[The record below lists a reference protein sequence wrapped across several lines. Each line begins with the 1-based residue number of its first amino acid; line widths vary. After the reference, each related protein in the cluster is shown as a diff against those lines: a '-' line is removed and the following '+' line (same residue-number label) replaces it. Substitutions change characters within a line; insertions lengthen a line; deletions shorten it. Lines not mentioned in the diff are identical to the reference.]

1 MLFSVGALSSLLAVA
16 RHASAA
22 TAAAPAHFLMIS
34 GVTAVD
40 ETCLAGS
47 AAGVWLE
54 SCEKAVAGMSGEE
67 IWSLATDGT
76 LVHARSKMCLSP
88 QGTSAAGVPLALVS
102 CDAAGGV
109 AKWELQGNGQVKMAQ
124 SNMCISQIGPSGA
137 AVNAAASASVLNRAA
152 RANVR
157 ITAEGHPASSGLLE
171 IQTSSGS
178 YGSVCGMNAEA
189 ASVACR
195 QLGFEFGVQSP
206 SPCGQYGGGSWCG
219 AAGSP
224 VAVKSLKCLGTEMS
238 VDECSSEAVDDACLS
253 HGSDAV
259 IFCGASSVGAFPDGE
274 LRLVGSTGAPA
285 LPKEAGRLEVFL
297 AAAQAWA
304 PVCKLGFTSGSASVA
319 CKQMGYSGSA
329 GFAGCRSQEACGGVA
344 PQLADLACSGSETS
358 VLQCPMSIGDDVFC
372 APEESVLLSCAG
384 QGDPIGKPTERT
396 KATNVVQRDRTP
408 VDVLVFSV
416 RSVGFIGVGGGG
428 WHASAATAA
437 APAHFLMIS
446 GVTAVDETCL
456 AGSAAGVWLESCEKA
471 VAGMSGEEIWS
482 LATDGTLVHARSK
495 TCLSPQ
501 GTSAAGVPLALVSC
515 DAAGGVAKWE
525 LQGNGQVK
533 MAQSNMCISQVGPS
547 GAAVNAAASASVSA
561 SSTLD
566 PSHGAALAVD
576 GVASTYWVSKLDEA
590 DAVSLLLDFGEPVHG
605 SVLELDFEFAPSAFS
620 VQAAEASS
628 ENWLQLFATD
638 SNALKHVKI
647 PLAPA
652 KPMSAVRLIMKEA
665 HPTLGTM
672 NGRKLVGVRS
682 IRLLTRLLQ
691 PVLEPCAVAAKSH
704 DARDKFFTV
713 AVSGFDPQAGAALA
727 AEMPAL
733 ESADAALSS
742 IVVELAK
749 ALPAISSCK
758 PGGPISL
765 RANATMQSTQR
776 RREVGDMALDVGQEA
791 ALLEEA
797 RGTIVAAR
805 GLLASSC
812 HAASIHWRNLVLNRA
827 ARANVRITAEGHPA
841 SSGLLEIQ
849 TSSGS
854 YGSVCGMNAE
864 AASVA
869 CRQLGFEFGV
879 QSPSPCGQYGGG
891 SWCGAAGSPVAVK
904 SLKCLGTEMS
914 VDECS
919 SEAVDDACRS
929 HGSDAVI
936 FCGASSVGA
945 FPDGELRLVG
955 STGAPALPKEAGRL
969 EVFLAAAQAWAPVCK
984 LGFTSGS
991 ASVACKQMGYSGSA
1005 GFAGCRSQ
1013 EACGGVAPQLADLA
1027 CSGSET
1033 SVLQC
1038 PMSIGDDVFC
1048 APEESVLLSCAG
1060 QGDPIGKP
1068 TERTKATN
1076 IVQRDRTPVDVLVF
1090 SVRSV
1095 GFIGVGGGGWHVSA
1109 ATAAAPAHFL
1119 MISGV
1124 TAVDETCL
1132 AGSAA
1137 GVWLESCEKAVAGM
1151 GGEEIWSL
1159 ATDGTLVHARSKTCL
1174 SPQGT
1179 SAAGVPLSLVS
1190 CDAAGGVA
1198 KWELQGNGQVKMAQ
1212 SNMCISQ
1219 VGPSGAA
1226 VNAAASASVSASSTL
1241 DPSHGAALAVDGVA
1255 STYWV
1260 SKLDEADAVSLLLDF
1275 GEPVHGSVLEL
1286 DFEFAPSAF
1295 SVQAA
1300 EASSENWL
1308 QLFATD
1314 SNALKHVKIPLA
1326 PAKPM
1331 SAVRLI
1337 MKEAHPTLGTMNGRK
1352 LVGVRSIRL
1361 LTRLLQPVLE
1371 PCAVAAKSHDARDK
1385 FFTVAVSGFDPQAGA
1400 ALAAEMPAL
1409 ESADAALS
1417 SIVVEL
1423 AKALPAIS
1431 SCKPGGPISLR
1442 ANATMQSTQR
1452 RREVGDMAL
1461 DVGQEAA
1468 LLEEARGT
1476 IVAARG
1482 HGWRGGFPTAVF
1494 KIETESVMDVAKLA
1508 MRPLFTGVYL
1518 VFAKVLNRAARA
1530 NVRITAEGHPAS
1542 SGLLEIQTS
1551 SGSYGSVCGMNAEA
1565 ASVACRQLGF
1575 EFGVQSPSP
1584 CGQYGGGSWCGAAGS
1599 PVAVKS
1605 LKCLGTEM
1613 SVDEC
1618 SSEAVDDACRSHGSD
1633 AVIFCGASSV
1643 GAFPDGELRLVGSTG
1658 APALPKEAGRLEVFL
1673 AAAQAWVPVCKLG
1686 FTSGSASVACKQ
1698 MGYSGSAGFAG
1709 CRSQEA
1715 CGGVAPQLADLACSG
1730 SETSVLQCPMS
1741 IGDDVFCAPEES
1753 VLLSCAGQ
1761 GDPIGKPTAP

>member
-1 MLFSVGALSSLLAVA
+1 MRPLF
-16 RHASAA
+16 
-22 TAAAPAHFLMIS
+22 T
-34 GVTAVD
+34 GV
-40 ETCLAGS
+40 CL
-47 AAGVWLE
+47 VF
-54 SCEKAVAGMSGEE
+54 
-67 IWSLATDGT
+67 
-76 LVHARSKMCLSP
+76 
-88 QGTSAAGVPLALVS
+88 
-102 CDAAGGV
+102 
-109 AKWELQGNGQVKMAQ
+109 AK
-124 SNMCISQIGPSGA
+124 
-137 AVNAAASASVLNRAA
+137 VLNRAA

-259 IFCGASSVGAFPDGE
+259 IFCGASSVGAFRDGE

-319 CKQMGYSGSA
+319 CKQMGYPGAA

-358 VLQCPMSIGDDVFC
+358 VLQCPMSTGDDVFC

-396 KATNVVQRDRTP
+396 EATNIVRRSRTA
-408 VDVLVFSV
+408 DDMLVLSV
-416 RSVGFIGVGGGG
+416 RHV
-428 WHASAATAA
+428 SAATAA

-691 PVLEPCAVAAKSH
+691 PALEPCAVAAKSH

-765 RANATMQSTQR
+765 RANATIQSSQR
-776 RREVGDMALDVGQEA
+776 RREVLDMALDVGQEA

-805 GLLASSC
+805 GLLA
-812 HAASIHWRNLVLNRA
+812 
-827 ARANVRITAEGHPA
+827 
-841 SSGLLEIQ
+841 
-849 TSSGS
+849 
-854 YGSVCGMNAE
+854 
-864 AASVA
+864 
-869 CRQLGFEFGV
+869 
-879 QSPSPCGQYGGG
+879 
-891 SWCGAAGSPVAVK
+891 
-904 SLKCLGTEMS
+904 
-914 VDECS
+914 
-919 SEAVDDACRS
+919 
-929 HGSDAVI
+929 
-936 FCGASSVGA
+936 
-945 FPDGELRLVG
+945 
-955 STGAPALPKEAGRL
+955 
-969 EVFLAAAQAWAPVCK
+969 
-984 LGFTSGS
+984 
-991 ASVACKQMGYSGSA
+991 
-1005 GFAGCRSQ
+1005 
-1013 EACGGVAPQLADLA
+1013 
-1027 CSGSET
+1027 
-1033 SVLQC
+1033 
-1038 PMSIGDDVFC
+1038 
-1048 APEESVLLSCAG
+1048 
-1060 QGDPIGKP
+1060 
-1068 TERTKATN
+1068 
-1076 IVQRDRTPVDVLVF
+1076 
-1090 SVRSV
+1090 
-1095 GFIGVGGGGWHVSA
+1095 
-1109 ATAAAPAHFL
+1109 
-1119 MISGV
+1119 
-1124 TAVDETCL
+1124 
-1132 AGSAA
+1132 
-1137 GVWLESCEKAVAGM
+1137 
-1151 GGEEIWSL
+1151 
-1159 ATDGTLVHARSKTCL
+1159 
-1174 SPQGT
+1174 
-1179 SAAGVPLSLVS
+1179 
-1190 CDAAGGVA
+1190 
-1198 KWELQGNGQVKMAQ
+1198 
-1212 SNMCISQ
+1212 
-1219 VGPSGAA
+1219 
-1226 VNAAASASVSASSTL
+1226 
-1241 DPSHGAALAVDGVA
+1241 
-1255 STYWV
+1255 
-1260 SKLDEADAVSLLLDF
+1260 
-1275 GEPVHGSVLEL
+1275 
-1286 DFEFAPSAF
+1286 
-1295 SVQAA
+1295 
-1300 EASSENWL
+1300 
-1308 QLFATD
+1308 
-1314 SNALKHVKIPLA
+1314 
-1326 PAKPM
+1326 
-1331 SAVRLI
+1331 
-1337 MKEAHPTLGTMNGRK
+1337 
-1352 LVGVRSIRL
+1352 
-1361 LTRLLQPVLE
+1361 
-1371 PCAVAAKSHDARDK
+1371 
-1385 FFTVAVSGFDPQAGA
+1385 
-1400 ALAAEMPAL
+1400 
-1409 ESADAALS
+1409 
-1417 SIVVEL
+1417 
-1423 AKALPAIS
+1423 
-1431 SCKPGGPISLR
+1431 
-1442 ANATMQSTQR
+1442 
-1452 RREVGDMAL
+1452 
-1461 DVGQEAA
+1461 
-1468 LLEEARGT
+1468 
-1476 IVAARG
+1476 
-1482 HGWRGGFPTAVF
+1482 
-1494 KIETESVMDVAKLA
+1494 
-1508 MRPLFTGVYL
+1508 MRPLFTGVCL

-1618 SSEAVDDACRSHGSD
+1618 SSEAVDDACLSHGSD

-1643 GAFPDGELRLVGSTG
+1643 GAFRDGELRLVGSTG

-1673 AAAQAWVPVCKLG
+1673 AAAQAWAPVCKLG

-1698 MGYSGSAGFAG
+1698 MGYPGAAGFAG

-1741 IGDDVFCAPEES
+1741 TGDDVFCAPEES

-1761 GDPIGKPTAP
+1761 GDPIGKPTERTEATNIVRRSRTADDMLVLSVRHVSAATAAAPAHFLMISGVTAVDETCLAGSAAGVWLESCEKAVAGMSGEEIWSLATDGTLVHARSKTCLSPQGTSAAGVPLALVSCDAAGGVAKWELQGNGQVKMAQSNMCISQVGPSGAAVNAAASASVSASSTLDPSHGAALAVDGVASTYWVSKLDEADAVSLLLDFGEPVHGSVLELDFEFVPSAFSVQAAEASSENWLQLFATDSNALKHVKIPLAPAKPMSAVRLIMKEAHPTLGTMNGRKLVGVRSIRLLTRLLQPALEPCAVAAKSHDARDKFFTVAVSGFDPQAGAALAAEMPALESADAALSSIVVELAKALPAISSCKPGGPISLRANATIQSTQRRREVLDMALDVGQEAALLEEARGTIVAARGLLASS

>member
-16 RHASAA
+16 RHVSAA

-76 LVHARSKMCLSP
+76 LVHARSKTCLSP

-124 SNMCISQIGPSGA
+124 SNMCISQVGPSGA

-259 IFCGASSVGAFPDGE
+259 IFCGASSVGAFRDGE

-319 CKQMGYSGSA
+319 CKQMGYPGAA

-358 VLQCPMSIGDDVFC
+358 VLQCPMSTGDDVFC

-396 KATNVVQRDRTP
+396 EATNIVRRSRTA
-408 VDVLVFSV
+408 DDMLVLSV
-416 RSVGFIGVGGGG
+416 RHV
-428 WHASAATAA
+428 SAATAA

-691 PVLEPCAVAAKSH
+691 PALEPCAVAAKSH

-765 RANATMQSTQR
+765 RANATIQSTQR
-776 RREVGDMALDVGQEA
+776 RREVLDMALDVGQEA

-805 GLLASSC
+805 GLLASS
-812 HAASIHWRNLVLNRA
+812 
-827 ARANVRITAEGHPA
+827 
-841 SSGLLEIQ
+841 
-849 TSSGS
+849 
-854 YGSVCGMNAE
+854 
-864 AASVA
+864 
-869 CRQLGFEFGV
+869 
-879 QSPSPCGQYGGG
+879 
-891 SWCGAAGSPVAVK
+891 
-904 SLKCLGTEMS
+904 
-914 VDECS
+914 
-919 SEAVDDACRS
+919 
-929 HGSDAVI
+929 
-936 FCGASSVGA
+936 
-945 FPDGELRLVG
+945 
-955 STGAPALPKEAGRL
+955 
-969 EVFLAAAQAWAPVCK
+969 
-984 LGFTSGS
+984 
-991 ASVACKQMGYSGSA
+991 
-1005 GFAGCRSQ
+1005 
-1013 EACGGVAPQLADLA
+1013 
-1027 CSGSET
+1027 
-1033 SVLQC
+1033 
-1038 PMSIGDDVFC
+1038 
-1048 APEESVLLSCAG
+1048 
-1060 QGDPIGKP
+1060 
-1068 TERTKATN
+1068 
-1076 IVQRDRTPVDVLVF
+1076 
-1090 SVRSV
+1090 
-1095 GFIGVGGGGWHVSA
+1095 
-1109 ATAAAPAHFL
+1109 
-1119 MISGV
+1119 
-1124 TAVDETCL
+1124 
-1132 AGSAA
+1132 
-1137 GVWLESCEKAVAGM
+1137 
-1151 GGEEIWSL
+1151 
-1159 ATDGTLVHARSKTCL
+1159 
-1174 SPQGT
+1174 
-1179 SAAGVPLSLVS
+1179 
-1190 CDAAGGVA
+1190 
-1198 KWELQGNGQVKMAQ
+1198 
-1212 SNMCISQ
+1212 
-1219 VGPSGAA
+1219 
-1226 VNAAASASVSASSTL
+1226 
-1241 DPSHGAALAVDGVA
+1241 
-1255 STYWV
+1255 
-1260 SKLDEADAVSLLLDF
+1260 
-1275 GEPVHGSVLEL
+1275 
-1286 DFEFAPSAF
+1286 
-1295 SVQAA
+1295 
-1300 EASSENWL
+1300 
-1308 QLFATD
+1308 
-1314 SNALKHVKIPLA
+1314 
-1326 PAKPM
+1326 
-1331 SAVRLI
+1331 
-1337 MKEAHPTLGTMNGRK
+1337 
-1352 LVGVRSIRL
+1352 
-1361 LTRLLQPVLE
+1361 
-1371 PCAVAAKSHDARDK
+1371 
-1385 FFTVAVSGFDPQAGA
+1385 
-1400 ALAAEMPAL
+1400 
-1409 ESADAALS
+1409 
-1417 SIVVEL
+1417 
-1423 AKALPAIS
+1423 
-1431 SCKPGGPISLR
+1431 
-1442 ANATMQSTQR
+1442 
-1452 RREVGDMAL
+1452 
-1461 DVGQEAA
+1461 
-1468 LLEEARGT
+1468 
-1476 IVAARG
+1476 
-1482 HGWRGGFPTAVF
+1482 
-1494 KIETESVMDVAKLA
+1494 
-1508 MRPLFTGVYL
+1508 
-1518 VFAKVLNRAARA
+1518 
-1530 NVRITAEGHPAS
+1530 
-1542 SGLLEIQTS
+1542 
-1551 SGSYGSVCGMNAEA
+1551 
-1565 ASVACRQLGF
+1565 
-1575 EFGVQSPSP
+1575 
-1584 CGQYGGGSWCGAAGS
+1584 
-1599 PVAVKS
+1599 
-1605 LKCLGTEM
+1605 
-1613 SVDEC
+1613 
-1618 SSEAVDDACRSHGSD
+1618 
-1633 AVIFCGASSV
+1633 
-1643 GAFPDGELRLVGSTG
+1643 
-1658 APALPKEAGRLEVFL
+1658 
-1673 AAAQAWVPVCKLG
+1673 
-1686 FTSGSASVACKQ
+1686 
-1698 MGYSGSAGFAG
+1698 
-1709 CRSQEA
+1709 
-1715 CGGVAPQLADLACSG
+1715 
-1730 SETSVLQCPMS
+1730 
-1741 IGDDVFCAPEES
+1741 
-1753 VLLSCAGQ
+1753 
-1761 GDPIGKPTAP
+1761 